1 MIARVRRRFFWP
13 YPAWIALCAVLFL
26 SLRGAEDPSRRH
38 DRLLSDEAGVRA
50 VAILRQRDPLR
61 YSDYEPV
68 HEAWAARGEGGD
80 TNRWVVLCD
89 HHPHTGLRNAVVVE
103 LEGKDG
109 QLLTVRPP
117 EGR

>member
-1 MIARVRRRFFWP
+1 MIARVRHRLFWL

-38 DRLLSDEAGVRA
+38 DRLLSDEAGIRA

-61 YSDYEPV
+61 YSDYVPV

-89 HHPHTGLRNAVVVE
+89 QRRHAGLRLAVVVE
-103 LEGKDG
+103 VDGKDG
-109 QLLTVRPP
+109 HL
-117 EGR
+117 